1 MCGYFIWAGL
11 GAKSEL
17 FIKNMSIQCLLG
29 CMVGIEWGGTV
40 VLALERA
47 SSATGEDSKCMF

>member
-1 MCGYFIWAGL
+1 MCGYFIWAGS
-11 GAKSEL
+11 KSEL
-17 FIKNMSIQCLLG
+17 FIENMSIQCLLG